1 MNIIDYIK
9 KNKDKTFTE
18 FPFTEVDSLIL
29 SLLPYIDFK
38 VLIEPVRRKKKTL
51 THVAEELEQT
61 SKTKPSFFIRNTY
74 KMFNLMKNTKRYGDI
89 LLYNYTS
96 IVNKEMQF
104 TALSMKL
111 PTKTVYIAYAGTD
124 TSISGWEEDFKLAY
138 LYPGLSQ
145 KYASTYFN
153 KTVSLFDRNVIIGG
167 HSKGGNLAIC
177 AGMNGR
183 SYLKKKI
190 TGIDTFDS
198 PGFLKEQIES
208 KEYQNIKNKIRM
220 YIPKDSI
227 IGMLLYHETN
237 YTVIKAK
244 HFNILQHDAF
254 TWECNEKELIRDKQ
268 TKRSINLENKI
279 TTKLEE
285 LSIEKRTKVINDLF
299 TIFKN
304 QNIND
309 TKDIKIKDLIKLFK
323 DFKELDKETKNW
335 LVEFLLILFI
345 K

>member
-18 FPFTEVDSLIL
+18 LSFTEVDSLIL

-38 VLIEPVRRKKKTL
+38 GLIEPIRRKKKTL
-51 THVAEELEQT
+51 THVAEELEQA
-61 SKTKPSFFIRNTY
+61 SITKPSFFIRNTY
-74 KMFNLMKNTKRYGDI
+74 KMFMLMKDTKRYGDI

-111 PTKTVYIAYAGTD
+111 PTKTIYIAYAGTD

-153 KTVSLFDRNVIIGG
+153 KTVSIFDHNVIIGG

-177 AGMNGR
+177 AAMNSRG
-183 SYLKKKI
+183 YLKKKI
-190 TGIDTFDS
+190 TGIDTFDA

-227 IGMLLYHETN
+227 IGMLLYHETD

-254 TWECNEKELIRDKQ
+254 TWECNERELVRDKQ
-268 TKRSINLENKI
+268 TKRSINLEHKI

-285 LSIEKRTKVINDLF
+285 LSIEKRTKVVNDLF

>member
-9 KNKDKTFTE
+9 KNKDKNFTE

-29 SLLPYIDFK
+29 SLLPYIDFNGI
-38 VLIEPVRRKKKTL
+38 IEPFRRKKKTI
-51 THVAEELEQT
+51 TNAAIKLE
-61 SKTKPSFFIRNTY
+61 KENKIKPVFFIRNVY
-74 KMFNLMKNTKRYGDI
+74 KIFLLMKNTKRYGNI
-89 LLYNYTS
+89 LLYNYTN
-96 IVNKEMQF
+96 IINAEMQF

-111 PTKTVYIAYAGTD
+111 PNNTIYIAYAGTD

-177 AGMNGR
+177 AAMNAR
-183 SYLKKKI
+183 SYLKLKI
-190 TGIDTFDS
+190 TSIDTFDA

-220 YIPKDSI
+220 YVPKDSI

-254 TWECNEKELIRDKQ
+254 TWECDESKFIRDKQ
-268 TKRSINLENKI
+268 TKRSINLEKKI
-279 TTKLEE
+279 TIKLEE
-285 LSIEKRTKVINDLF
+285 LSIDKRMKVVNDLF
-299 TIFKN
+299 TIFKK
-304 QNIND
+304 QHIKD
-309 TKDIKIKDLIKLFK
+309 TKDIKIIDLIKLFK
-323 DFKELDKETKNW
+323 DFKAIDEDTKNW